1 MRTTIAFDDDLLR
14 QLKAEAARQGETLST
29 LVNDLL
35 RQALIRRAAP
45 SEFRLELAGWEAETL
60 PGVDIMD
67 RDQLFDLMN
76 GR

>member
-1 MRTTIAFDDDLLR
+1 MRTTIALDDDLLR
-14 QLKAEAARQGETLST
+14 QLKAEAARQGETLSK

-35 RQALIRRAAP
+35 RQALMRRATP
-45 SEFRLELAGWEAETL
+45 SGFRLELAGWEAETL

-67 RDQLFDLMN
+67 RDKLFDLMN

>member
-45 SEFRLELAGWEAETL
+45 AEFLLELAGWEAETL